1 MPWSC
6 SSIMD
11 QKTQFIADY
20 LRQTLPFTE
29 LCALYHVSRKTGYK
43 WAARY
48 AELGA
53 SGLEDRPR
61 RPRPHPALA
70 LALRLLLHTLPLRPH
85 PQAPPAPPAR
95 PPGSADLA
103 HHGTE

>member
-11 QKTQFIADY
+11 QKTQFISDY

-48 AELGA
+48 EGLGA
-53 SGLEDRPR
+53 SGPPRPR
-61 RPRPHPALA
+61 TALALTLRLLFDPLAPRPHPEAA
-70 LALRLLLHTLPLRPH
+70 SASR
-85 PQAPPAPPAR
+85 AR
-95 PPGSADLA
+95 PSGRAPGSDRRP
-103 HHGTE
+103 